1 MTPALP
7 DPRRRVVFVN
17 RFYWPDH
24 SATAQI
30 LTDLAT
36 GLAARGWDVTVVA
49 SRLRYDGG
57 ESLVERETHDGVTIH
72 RVATTRF
79 GRGALAGRA
88 IDYVSFYLA
97 AMMAAVRILRRGDI
111 LVAKTDPPL
120 LQVPLSLVSRL
131 RGARQVNW
139 MQDVYP
145 ELAVALGIR
154 QLAGWPGRALTV
166 LRSRSIRSSAA
177 TVAIGARMKEALI
190 AAGAEPIQIIE
201 IHNWG
206 DDAVLAAADD
216 PAVLREAWGFSAKR
230 LVVGYSGNLGRAHEL
245 DTMLAAARVLAAQAA
260 PVDFLFIGG
269 GALRNRLGVAD
280 LPNVSLRPYQPRAEL
295 PRSMAVAD
303 LHWLSLQPELE
314 GLIVPS
320 KFYGAAASGRPILFI
335 GDADGEVA
343 RLIRRHDCGWT
354 FRPGEGAAVAALLGE
369 LAADRG
375 MLAQRG
381 RNARL
386 MVRDNYSRAHGIAAW
401 DTLLRAIAGS

>member
-1 MTPALP
+1 MTPAP
-7 DPRRRVVFVN
+7 PEPRRRVVFVN

-36 GLAARGWDVTVVA
+36 GLAALGWDVTVVA

-57 ESLVERETHDGVTIH
+57 EALSARETHDGVEIH

-88 IDYVSFYLA
+88 IDYASFYLTAMIA
-97 AMMAAVRILRRGDI
+97 AFRILRRGDI

-120 LQVPLSLVSRL
+120 LQIPLSLVSRL

-154 QLAGWPGRALTV
+154 QLAGWPGQALMV

-177 TVAIGARMKEALI
+177 TVAIGARMKEALV
-190 AAGAEPIQIIE
+190 AAGAEPIRITE

-245 DTMLAAARVLAAQAA
+245 DTMLAAARILAAQNA
-260 PVDFLFIGG
+260 PIDFLFVGG
-269 GALRNRLGVAD
+269 GALRDRLDAAA
-280 LPNVSLRPYQPRAEL
+280 LPNVSLKPYQPRAEL

-343 RLIRRHDCGWT
+343 RLIHRHDCGWT
-354 FRPGEGAAVAALLGE
+354 FRPGDGAAVATLLGE
-369 LAADRG
+369 LAVNRG
-375 MLAQRG
+375 VLAERG
-381 RNARL
+381 RSARA
-386 MVRDNYSRAHGIAAW
+386 MVRDYFSRAQGIAAW
-401 DTLLRAIAGS
+401 DALLREIAGS

>member
-1 MTPALP
+1 MTPAPP

-49 SRLRYDGG
+49 SRLRYEGG

-190 AAGAEPIQIIE
+190 AAGAEPTQIIE

-269 GALRNRLGVAD
+269 GALRDRLGVAD
-280 LPNVSLRPYQPRAEL
+280 LPNVSLRPYQPRAVL

>member
-269 GALRNRLGVAD
+269 GALRDRLGVAD

-375 MLAQRG
+375 MLGQRG

>member
-1 MTPALP
+1 MTPAPP

-49 SRLRYDGG
+49 SRLRYEGG

-190 AAGAEPIQIIE
+190 AAGAEPTQIIE

-269 GALRNRLGVAD
+269 GALRDRLGVAD

-295 PRSMAVAD
+295 PSSMAVAD

>member
-49 SRLRYDGG
+49 SRLRYEGG

-190 AAGAEPIQIIE
+190 AAGAEPTQIIE

-269 GALRNRLGVAD
+269 GALRDRLGVAD
-280 LPNVSLRPYQPRAEL
+280 LPNVSLRPYQPRAVL

-354 FRPGEGAAVAALLGE
+354 FRPGEGAAVAVLLGE

>member
-49 SRLRYDGG
+49 SRLRYEGG

-139 MQDVYP
+139 MQDIYP

-190 AAGAEPIQIIE
+190 AAGAEPTQIIE

-269 GALRNRLGVAD
+269 GALRDRLGVAD
-280 LPNVSLRPYQPRAEL
+280 LPNVSLRPYQPRAVL

-354 FRPGEGAAVAALLGE
+354 FRPGEGAAVAVLLGE

>member
-1 MTPALP
+1 MTPTP
-7 DPRRRVVFVN
+7 PPRLRVVFVN

-36 GLAARGWDVTVVA
+36 GLAAQGWEVTVIA
-49 SRLRYDGG
+49 SRLRYEGG
-57 ESLVERETHDGVTIH
+57 ETLAARETHEGVAIH

-88 IDYVSFYLA
+88 IDYVSFYLTAMVA
-97 AMMAAVRILRRGDI
+97 AWRALRRGDI

-120 LQVPLSLVSRL
+120 LQIPLSLVSWL

-145 ELAVALGIR
+145 DLAVASGMGF
-154 QLAGWPGRALTV
+154 LAGWPGALLTR
-166 LRSRSIRSSAA
+166 LRTRSILGSAA
-177 TVAIGARMKEALI
+177 TVAIGARMKETLV
-190 AAGAEPIQIIE
+190 AAGAQATSIAE

-206 DDAVLAAADD
+206 DDAVLAAPDGSAG
-216 PAVLREAWGFSAKR
+216 LRETWGFSGER

-245 DTMLAAARVLAAQAA
+245 ETMLAAARTLAIRKAA
-260 PVDFLFIGG
+260 VDFLFIGG
-269 GALRNRLGVAD
+269 GALRERLGAAD
-280 LPNVSLRPYQPRAEL
+280 LPNLALQPYQPRAEL
-295 PRSMAVAD
+295 PRSLAVAD

-343 RLIRRHDCGWT
+343 RLIRRHDCGWN
-354 FRPGEGAAVAALLGE
+354 FRPGESEAVAALLGQ
-369 LAADRG
+369 LATNREPLLARG
-375 MLAQRG
+375 Q
-381 RNARL
+381 NAWR
-386 MVRDNYSRAHGIAAW
+386 MVRDHYSRSHGIAAW
-401 DTLLRAIAGS
+401 DALLRKVAVR

>member
-1 MTPALP
+1 MTPAPP

-17 RFYWPDH
+17 RFYWPDY

-49 SRLRYDGG
+49 SRLRYEGG
-57 ESLVERETHDGVTIH
+57 ESLGARETHDGVTIH

-88 IDYVSFYLA
+88 IDYLSFYLA

-154 QLAGWPGRALTV
+154 QLADWPGRALIV

-177 TVAIGARMKEALI
+177 TVVIGARMKETLVT
-190 AAGAEPIQIIE
+190 AGADSARIAE

-206 DDAVLAAADD
+206 DDAVLDAPDGSAG
-216 PAVLREAWGFSAKR
+216 LREEWGYPAGR
-230 LVVGYSGNLGRAHEL
+230 MVVGYSGNLGRAHEL
-245 DTMLAAARVLAAQAA
+245 ETMLDAARIMAEQSAL
-260 PVDFLFIGG
+260 VDFLFVGG
-269 GALRNRLGVAD
+269 GALRERLGAAD
-280 LPNVSLRPYQPRAEL
+280 LPNVTLKPYQPRAEL
-295 PRSMAVAD
+295 SRSMAVAD

-354 FRPGEGAAVAALLGE
+354 FAPGEGAAVAALLLA
-369 LAADRG
+369 LAADRAP
-375 MLAQRG
+375 LAERG

-401 DTLLRAIAGS
+401 DALLREIAGS